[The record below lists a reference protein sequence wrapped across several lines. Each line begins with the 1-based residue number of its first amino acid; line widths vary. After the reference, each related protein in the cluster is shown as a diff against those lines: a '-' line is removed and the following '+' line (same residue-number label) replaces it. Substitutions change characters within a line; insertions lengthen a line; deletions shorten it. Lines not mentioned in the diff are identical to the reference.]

1 MKVLE
6 GNIQKDFLNTGL
18 SNHFEYN
25 TKSTNNKR
33 DYIKLKSFCTAKE
46 AINKIKT
53 AYRMGEKF
61 ATHIL
66 DKRLTFKYTNNS

>member
-6 GNIQKDFLNTGL
+6 GSRQKDFLNTGL
-18 SNHFEYN
+18 SNDFEYN

-46 AINKIKT
+46 AIKKINIV
-53 AYRMGEKF
+53 YRMGEKF
-61 ATHIL
+61 CNP
-66 DKRLTFKYTNNS
+66 YTG

>member
-33 DYIKLKSFCTAKE
+33 DYIKLKSFCTSKE

-66 DKRLTFKYTNNS
+66 DKRLTFKYTINS